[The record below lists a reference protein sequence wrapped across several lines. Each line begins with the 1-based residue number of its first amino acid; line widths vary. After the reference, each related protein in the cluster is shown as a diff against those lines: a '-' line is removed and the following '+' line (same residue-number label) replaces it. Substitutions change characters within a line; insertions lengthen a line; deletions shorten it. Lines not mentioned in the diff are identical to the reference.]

1 MLMLLRQLS
10 DNLRTQNWTA
20 VWLDLVIVIL
30 GIFLGLQVSQWY
42 EGRQELTQEVLV
54 LQRLQ
59 TEFEEILAV
68 SKSAIQFHQDEIVAL
83 EFDLGPGR
91 SGTYIEIL
99 SSGQFRLLRDQ
110 ELRSALSKYDDFV
123 SKADSLFSNFQQG
136 QRKHE
141 SVFARHIISGPVTEQ
156 EFEAMPNGVAYMHG
170 DIAEFDI
177 DAHAACLCLRI
188 DFCLERGEA
197 VEHAVI
203 KVLAVHEGPQQLY
216 QRFAA
221 GLAAREDACL
231 YHRVLFPFAA
241 VQLIIVFERAVAE
254 DHRAR
259 IAPGS

>member
-20 VWLDLVIVIL
+20 VWLDLAIVIL

-68 SKSAIQFHQDEIVAL
+68 AKSAIQFHQDEIVAL
-83 EFDLGPGR
+83 EFVLRSLTDGELNPDDEDQFRSGLRTAMEYDLGPGR

-141 SVFARHIISGPVTEQ
+141 SVFGRHIISGPVTEQ

-177 DAHAACLCLRI
+177 DAMAKDDEFQSTVRRLIEYHVNYQFWHMRIGRAANQ
-188 DFCLERGEA
+188 
-197 VEHAVI
+197 
-203 KVLAVHEGPQQLY
+203 VLNQL
-216 QRFAA
+216 
-221 GLAAREDACL
+221 D
-231 YHRVLFPFAA
+231 PMKK
-241 VQLIIVFERAVAE
+241 
-254 DHRAR
+254 
-259 IAPGS
+259 